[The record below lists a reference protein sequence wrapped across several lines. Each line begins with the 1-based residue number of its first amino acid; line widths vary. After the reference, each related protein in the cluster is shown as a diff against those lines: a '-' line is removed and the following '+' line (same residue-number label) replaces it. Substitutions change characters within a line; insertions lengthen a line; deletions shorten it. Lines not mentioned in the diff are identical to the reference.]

1 MERTVYRSNRSRVP
15 RLEVPRVA
23 KRMDRGWMSECPY
36 RASRKRWEPLSI
48 RVPSWPAGRMMNG
61 RRVRI
66 ASSSRRKPWRI
77 VNAMRLPFLPI
88 RIPKLSWSSPTNWC
102 KVVCRKSIHRL
113 RVLIICWKSW
123 QRWNGNSLNI
133 GFQWLSHSHD
143 AHEIRIRPT
152 GTKCKLKPTLLVFDL
167 GVVTIVIT
175 SVPCHFRHNPPR
187 RSINLLY
194 LPAFFFF
201 FLAAFRA
208 AFLAAS
214 SSNSFKTR
222 AVSSSGSVLV
232 LK

>member
-123 QRWNGNSLNI
+123 QRWNGNSLI
-133 GFQWLSHSHD
+133 LD
-143 AHEIRIRPT
+143 
-152 GTKCKLKPTLLVFDL
+152 
-167 GVVTIVIT
+167 
-175 SVPCHFRHNPPR
+175 
-187 RSINLLY
+187 
-194 LPAFFFF
+194 
-201 FLAAFRA
+201 
-208 AFLAAS
+208 
-214 SSNSFKTR
+214 
-222 AVSSSGSVLV
+222 SSGCPIHTTPTRYVFGLLELHVSLSRRCCFSV
-232 LK
+232 

>member
-1 MERTVYRSNRSRVP
+1 MERMVYRSNRSRVP

-123 QRWNGNSLNI
+123 QRWNTNSLSILDSSVCPIHTTPTRYVFSLLELNAS
-133 GFQWLSHSHD
+133 LS
-143 AHEIRIRPT
+143 RR
-152 GTKCKLKPTLLVFDL
+152 CCFFDL

-175 SVPCHFRHNPPR
+175 SVPCHFDITLLVGPFISFICQPSFSFSWPLFGQPSWRLLPPIPSR
-187 RSINLLY
+187 LEPSLHRV
-194 LPAFFFF
+194 PC
-201 FLAAFRA
+201 
-208 AFLAAS
+208 S
-214 SSNSFKTR
+214 S
-222 AVSSSGSVLV
+222 
-232 LK
+232 